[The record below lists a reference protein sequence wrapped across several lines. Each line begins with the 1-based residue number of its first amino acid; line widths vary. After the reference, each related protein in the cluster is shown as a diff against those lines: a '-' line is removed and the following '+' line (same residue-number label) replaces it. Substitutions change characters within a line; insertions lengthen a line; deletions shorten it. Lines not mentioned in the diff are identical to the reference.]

1 MARTNKFS
9 IISLTSFV
17 MSGSLNKTSP
27 KNGIPSNITPITIE
41 IDNNSTERGG
51 VRRNIPSRRSL
62 SSGKG
67 DSPATNPTASILVLE
82 LFISLRNEEGDIL
95 KDQEKFLQERVCH
108 TIFQPF
114 CTVSHS
120 LVNLRFCQLFQSA
133 RVF

>member
-1 MARTNKFS
+1 MRANIFS

-27 KNGIPSNITPITIE
+27 KNGIPSNITPITNV
-41 IDNNSTERGG
+41 IDNNCIEKGIIKG
-51 VRRNIPSRRSL
+51 EIPSRSSL

-67 DSPATNPTASILVLE
+67 DSPATNPAASILVRE
-82 LFISLRNEEGDIL
+82 LFISLRKEGGDTL

-114 CTVSHS
+114 CTASHS

-133 RVF
+133 RAF